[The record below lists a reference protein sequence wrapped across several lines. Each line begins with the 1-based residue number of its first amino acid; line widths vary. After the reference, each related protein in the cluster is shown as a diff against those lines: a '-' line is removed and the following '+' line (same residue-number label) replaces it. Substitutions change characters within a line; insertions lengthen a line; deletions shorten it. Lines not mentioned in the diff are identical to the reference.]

1 MAPSP
6 ATAGS
11 RDAGG
16 GDASRAQ
23 PLERPGPPTVAAA
36 TEAAT
41 GVPRGIGAPA
51 KSAAARPLVND
62 PRAWRDAYARAFH
75 ARRRAIASAV
85 AAQRIAA
92 LAERSKALPLPAAL
106 PAAGGAEP
114 ARAPAP
120 RPDNAA
126 LAERLT
132 RALMAAVAE
141 RIAERLRHIIA
152 AEVRRQ
158 LAAPATPDERAQHR
172 L

>member
-6 ATAGS
+6 ATACS
-11 RDAGG
+11 RDAGA

-23 PLERPGPPTVAAA
+23 PLERPGPPIVAAA
-36 TEAAT
+36 PEAAT
-41 GVPRGIGAPA
+41 GVPRGTGAPA
-51 KSAAARPLVND
+51 NSAAARPLVND

-85 AAQRIAA
+85 ATQRIAA

-106 PAAGGAEP
+106 AAAGEAEP
-114 ARAPAP
+114 PRASAP
-120 RPDNAA
+120 RRDNAA

-132 RALMAAVAE
+132 RALMAALAE
-141 RIAERLRHIIA
+141 RIAERLRHLIA

-158 LAAPATPDERAQHR
+158 LAAPATPDERAQQ
-172 L
+172 LL